1 MDYYDFPAVS
11 WIDYATM
18 WHYYQDNCFIFFVK
32 TVLFI
37 RECICFKE
45 ASMKKQRSTPNRLIH
60 EKSPYL
66 LQHADNPVDWY
77 PWGEEA
83 FEDARKQ
90 DRPILVSIGYSTCH
104 WCHVMAHESFSD
116 QGVAEIM
123 NQYFTCI
130 KIDREERPDLDKVY
144 ITAVSAMTGSAG
156 WPLNVFLT
164 PTDLKPFFGGTY
176 FPRLPRPGMMAWP
189 DLLVQIGKAWKN
201 PEQRAKII
209 GSADT
214 LTRML
219 RSHLSENRS
228 TASPE
233 QKLDSSLMDEAFHV
247 FQKSYDPD
255 QGGFGRAPKF
265 PSPSILNFML
275 FYAHWK
281 KDHASGQHAGNMVFH
296 TLKSMAR
303 GGIYDQLGGGFHRY
317 SVDAAWHVP
326 HFEKMLYDNAQLA
339 STYLLAYQISGDPFY
354 LDVAEDTIQYVLREM
369 THPEGGFFSAQ
380 DADSLP
386 GTQTGSSSEHQK
398 EEGAFYVW
406 EYEEIQ
412 TILNPEAFPIFR
424 YLYGLEPGGNV
435 VSDPSGEFRNKNIL
449 YAQHTIGEAATHFH
463 QPESEVVRILA
474 DAKSD
479 LLKHRSE
486 RPHPHL
492 DDKIIVSW
500 NGLMISA
507 LARAYQATGKT
518 VYLDAAG
525 KAAEFIHTRLYDDQ
539 TGQLYRI
546 WRQGERKIYG
556 MASDY
561 SFLTQGLI
569 DLYESG
575 FDFRWLEWA
584 KSLASGLIELFLDS
598 QKGNLF
604 MTREDH
610 DQNLLLRIK
619 EEGDNVL
626 PAAGSIASLSLW
638 KLSLYTGNDYFQSKA
653 RKIMISAFS
662 NPNLH
667 PASAPQMLVTLGTI
681 LTRPVQI
688 AIAGEKTDPDTWE
701 LLKAVYGIAH
711 PGKTVFLADKEQGW
725 QKICSYDYL
734 KDVRPLNGKPAAY
747 VCIDHACRQPVT
759 DSRELSEIL
768 IRTEI
773 VP

>member
-1 MDYYDFPAVS
+1 MSHPET
-11 WIDYATM
+11 I
-18 WHYYQDNCFIFFVK
+18 
-32 TVLFI
+32 
-37 RECICFKE
+37 
-45 ASMKKQRSTPNRLIH
+45 PNRLIH

-83 FEDARKQ
+83 FENARKQ

-116 QGVAEIM
+116 QGVAQIM

-130 KIDREERPDLDKVY
+130 KIDREERPDLDQIY

-164 PTDLKPFFGGTY
+164 PADLKPFFGGTY
-176 FPRLPRPGMMAWP
+176 FPKIPRFGVMAWP
-189 DLLVQIGKAWKN
+189 DLLVRIGKAWKDK
-201 PEQRAKII
+201 EQRVKII
-209 GSADT
+209 GSAET
-214 LTRML
+214 VTRML

-233 QKLDSSLMDEAFHV
+233 KKLDSSLMDEAFHV

-255 QGGFGRAPKF
+255 QGGFGQAPKF

-275 FYAHWK
+275 SYAHWK
-281 KDHASGQHAGNMVFH
+281 KDHPSGQHAGNMVFH
-296 TLKSMAR
+296 TLRSMAR

-339 STYLLAYQISGDPFY
+339 STYLLAYQISGDRVY
-354 LDVAEDTIQYVLREM
+354 LDVAEDTLKYVLREM

-386 GTQTGSSSEHQK
+386 GTQTGSSSEHHK

-406 EYEEIQ
+406 KYEEIQ
-412 TILNPEAFPIFR
+412 TILSQEVFPIFG

-449 YAQHTIGEAATHFH
+449 YARHTIGEAATHF
-463 QPESEVVRILA
+463 QQSESEIVRIIA

-479 LLKHRSE
+479 LLKHRSG

-507 LARAYQATGKT
+507 LARAYQATGKP

-525 KAAEFIHTRLYDDQ
+525 KAAEFIHTRLVDGQ

-546 WRQGERKIYG
+546 WRQGERKIPG

-561 SFLTQGLI
+561 SFLIQGLI

-584 KSLASGLIELFLDS
+584 KNLASGLIEHFLDS

-604 MTREDH
+604 MTRADH
-610 DQNLLLRIK
+610 DHNLLLRIK

-626 PAAGSIASLSLW
+626 PAAGSVASLALW
-638 KLSLYTGNDYFQSKA
+638 KLSIYTGNDDFQSKA
-653 RKIMISAFS
+653 RKMMTSALS
-662 NPNLH
+662 NPDLH
-667 PASAPQMLVTLGTI
+667 PASAPQMLVTMGAI
-681 LTRPVQI
+681 LIHPVQI
-688 AIAGEKTDPDTWE
+688 AIAGEKRDP
-701 LLKAVYGIAH
+701 
-711 PGKTVFLADKEQGW
+711 FF
-725 QKICSYDYL
+725 
-734 KDVRPLNGKPAAY
+734 R
-747 VCIDHACRQPVT
+747 
-759 DSRELSEIL
+759 
-768 IRTEI
+768 
-773 VP
+773 